1 MKFLK
6 INFFLSFLILIG
18 QLAAIKVM
26 DVTEDEEEEI
36 KLEINVLKK
45 YSHHRNIATYYGA
58 FIKKSPPGKDD
69 QLWLVMEY
77 CGAGSVTDLVKSTKG
92 QSLKEDWIAYI
103 CRYVYFNV
111 YCHRRRTR
119 GCSRCTCTPTF
130 TQSPKIYSMG

>member
-1 MKFLK
+1 MTHFWRGNVHTYLAIPKTILWKWQNDPQISKYFLFLA
-6 INFFLSFLILIG
+6 NFAG

-103 CRYVYFNV
+103 CR
-111 YCHRRRTR
+111 
-119 GCSRCTCTPTF
+119 
-130 TQSPKIYSMG
+130 